1 MKHESANCAECEEQ
15 AALYLAG
22 TLSDFEAR
30 AFEAHAAACSF
41 CAQELQSLQPVV
53 WGLAA
58 SVAKAPPP
66 QLRQH
71 LLERISRSTHATQV
85 WRDWVPDAGHQ
96 SLRILRAGE
105 GAWEESQVPGVAV
118 RRLSVDANRKS
129 TTMLV
134 RMAPGASYPS
144 HRHAAA
150 EECLVL
156 EGDLVVGGDVLHP
169 GDFQRAE
176 AGSVHPRQ
184 FTRSGCLLYILSSLE
199 DELLDA

>member
-1 MKHESANCAECEEQ
+1 MKHESADRAECEEQ

-22 TLSDFEAR
+22 TFSDFEVR
-30 AFEAHAAACSF
+30 AFEAHAAGCSI

-53 WGLAA
+53 WGLVA

-66 QLRQH
+66 QLREQ
-71 LLERISRSTHATQV
+71 LLERISQNPRGPQV
-85 WRDWVPDAGHQ
+85 WRRWAPDAGNQ
-96 SLRILRAGE
+96 SLRILRAAE
-105 GAWEESQVPGVAV
+105 GTWEETPVPGVSV
-118 RRLSVDANRKS
+118 RRLSVDLDRKS
-129 TTMLV
+129 ATMLV
-134 RMAPGASYPS
+134 RMSAGASYPS

-156 EGDLVVGGDVLHP
+156 EGDLVVGDDVLHS

-184 FTRSGCLLYILSSLE
+184 FTRNGCLLYILSSLE
-199 DELLDA
+199 DELLEA